1 MTHRS
6 MPVHTII
13 SGRERGRPA
22 PLGLRRPILIGISY
36 MIPFVVVGGLTQALG
51 LLIGGPDL
59 SHDASVVLDGTL
71 LQAAGGWSQHS
82 AAVLYTL
89 GTLAFHLMAPVL
101 AGYIAYTIAG
111 RPGLMPGLTA
121 GLAAGVVGAGY
132 LGALIGG
139 VLAGAATARLARI
152 RWPDPVRSLS
162 SFLIVPLAGTL
173 ISAGTMLALIGPPVA
188 VATDALGGWLI
199 GLGGTSVIL
208 LGAILGAM
216 IAADLGGPLNKVAYT
231 FAVAGV
237 TGAGTAGTRQ
247 LSVMAAVMAAGMAVP
262 LGCWLA
268 TRVQPGLFTEDERRQ
283 GTAAGILGAL
293 FISEGAIPFA
303 AVRPVRV
310 IPIMITGGAAAGAG
324 AMAFGATLAA
334 PHGGVLALFTV
345 GHLVEW
351 IASLAIGA
359 SVVAM
364 GLLSARWR
372 TRVSRRAAAGSGPAD
387 ADSAEAVAVSGAAG
401 GRSGSAEAAEV
412 SPAG

>member
-1 MTHRS
+1 M
-6 MPVHTII
+6 HTIV

-22 PLGLRRPILIGISY
+22 SLGLRRPIHIGISY
-36 MIPFVVVGGLTQALG
+36 MIPFVVVGGVTQALG
-51 LLIGGPDL
+51 LLIGGPSL
-59 SHDASVVLDGTL
+59 PHDPHAVLDGTL
-71 LQAAGGWSQHS
+71 LQAAGGWSQHT

-162 SFLIVPLAGTL
+162 SFFVVPLAGTL
-173 ISAGTMLALIGPPVA
+173 ISAGAMLAVIGPPIATA
-188 VATDALGGWLI
+188 VDALAGWLT
-199 GLGGTSVIL
+199 GLGGASLIL
-208 LGAILGAM
+208 LGAVLGAM

-237 TGAGTAGTRQ
+237 TVAGTAGHRQ

-268 TRVQPGLFTEDERRQ
+268 TRVRPGLFTEDERTQ
-283 GTAAGILGAL
+283 GAAAGILGAL
-293 FISEGAIPFA
+293 FITEGAIPFA
-303 AVRPVRV
+303 AARPVRV
-310 IPIMITGGAAAGAG
+310 IPGLVAGGAAAGAG

-334 PHGGVLALFTV
+334 PHGGVLALFAV
-345 GHLVEW
+345 GHLLGW
-351 IASLAIGA
+351 IASLAVGA
-359 SVVAM
+359 SVAAT
-364 GLLSARWR
+364 GLLLARR
-372 TRVSRRAAAGSGPAD
+372 RRRHVTRPAV
-387 ADSAEAVAVSGAAG
+387 ADSVEAAETSPAEVDPAVDQRGEHAVSGG
-401 GRSGSAEAAEV
+401 GSAGTRT
-412 SPAG
+412 P